1 MAEDRWDKVG
11 RIFEEVREKPP
22 EERKAYLEEICE
34 EEAIR
39 TEVLDLLEAEAQAG
53 GFFEDLISALPNAA
67 SEEMSERD
75 RPIQP
80 LRTPDPLDLE
90 GETVGR
96 YAVEEH
102 LGGGGMGVVYKA
114 RDPELDRWVAL
125 KFLPPS
131 LAASDESEK
140 RFVREA
146 RAASALEHPHIATIY
161 EIGTSEAGHR
171 FIAMAYYEGETLKEK
186 LAREKSFSVDEASRY
201 ARQIAS
207 ALVQAHDAGIV
218 HRDVK
223 PANVMVTE
231 SGTVKLLDFGL
242 AKAAADT
249 RLTKSG
255 HQVGTAAYMSP
266 EQAKGESVGPASD
279 LWAVGVVLYEM
290 LAGTRPF
297 QGANTPA
304 VLRAI
309 LDDDPEPIRQRRDD
323 TPPELSRLVGQ
334 CLEKN
339 PDDRPNSAQTLLEEL
354 QALRTG
360 SPSPPDPA
368 PQAAKR
374 PLLGSTSS
382 SLALLILLVVG
393 VASLA
398 WMGWELWLGPP
409 SGPLTGYTAGPNPQE
424 LAQPEDGAERGA
436 DLDPTTVAV
445 LYFEDNSP
453 GDTLTAFADG
463 FTEHLN
469 HRLAQVEGLKVIS
482 RQGVEPYRE
491 TTPQLDSIA
500 RRLRAGSLITGSVR
514 AVSDSLVVHVQL
526 IDGKTQSNLMSE
538 VIRRPRTEV
547 FALQNDLARE
557 ASRLLRKRLGREVQ
571 LASWQAETQS
581 VEAWRLAERAD
592 RLREDAKQLEREDQ
606 PEAALELAAQAD
618 SLLARSGA
626 IDPEWSAP
634 PALRARLA
642 TVQVDPYASNW
653 GERERD
659 IVRQRIGYANEALRR
674 NPGDTE
680 ARTTRGRLRY
690 WLSKHL
696 NNSEQAQT
704 LLDRAEQDL
713 RRAIRESSGAARAMS
728 TLSRLLVESRGDFEQ
743 ASYYANRAQEADA
756 YLRIPSDTR
765 HQMFYAALNAGDF
778 ETAAHQCYIGQERHP
793 ELVEF
798 RNCELALLATEGAIE
813 PDVGRAWALVEEI
826 RVRTAPE
833 KRSFYE
839 SLSHPK
845 VAAVLARAGR
855 SDSARA
861 VLRRT
866 RLADPHPL
874 VTYFR
879 AHAFLLLGEKQ
890 RALDL
895 LSRAVKRRPQYG
907 PAAAKDPWFESLR
920 DHPRFQQIVSG

>member
-11 RIFEEVREKPP
+11 KLFEEVREKPP
-22 EERKAYLEEICE
+22 EKRAAYLAEVCDEESL
-34 EEAIR
+34 R
-39 TEVLDLLEAEAQAG
+39 TEVLSLLKAEAQVG
-53 GFFEDLISALPNAA
+53 GFFEDLASVLPTAA
-67 SEEMSERD
+67 DAEVPED
-75 RPIQP
+75 RQIQE

-102 LGGGGMGVVYKA
+102 LGGGGMGVVYRA
-114 RDPELDRWVAL
+114 HDPELDRWVAL

-131 LAASDESEK
+131 LAASREGEE

-186 LAREKSFSVDEASRY
+186 LAREAPLSVEEAIRY
-201 ARQIAS
+201 AEQIS
-207 ALVQAHDAGIV
+207 AALTQAHEAGIV

-231 SGTVKLLDFGL
+231 TGTVKLLDFGL

-249 RLTKSG
+249 RLTQPG
-255 HQVGTAAYMSP
+255 RQLGTAAYMSP
-266 EQAKGESVGPASD
+266 EQAKGEPVGPPSD

-290 LAGTRPF
+290 VTGTRPF
-297 QGANTPA
+297 RGGSMPA

-309 LDDDPEPIRQRRDD
+309 LDDDPTPLHELRDD
-323 TPPELSRLVGQ
+323 VPPRISHLVGR

-339 PDDRPNSAQTLLEEL
+339 PDDRPASAEVLLEEL

-360 SPSPPDPA
+360 SAPSYDSA
-368 PQAAKR
+368 PQRTQA
-374 PLLGSTSS
+374 PILGSAS

-393 VASLA
+393 IAGLTWA
-398 WMGWELWLGPP
+398 GWNLWLGPP
-409 SGPLTGYTAGPNPQE
+409 SGPLAGDSAGPDPQE
-424 LAQPEDGAERGA
+424 VAQPEDPGVQAL
-436 DLDPTTVAV
+436 DLEPTTVAV
-445 LYFEDNSP
+445 LYFADNSP

-469 HRLAQVEGLKVIS
+469 HRLTQVEGLNVIS
-482 RQGVEPYRE
+482 RHGVEPYRE
-491 TTPQLDSIA
+491 AMPRLDSIA
-500 RRLRAGSLITGSVR
+500 QRLRAGSLITGSVR
-514 AVSDSLVVHVQL
+514 PVAGSLAVHVQL
-526 IDGKTQSNLMSE
+526 IDGETQSHLMSE
-538 VIRRPRTEV
+538 VIRRPTTEV

-581 VEAWRLAERAD
+581 VEAWRLVERAD
-592 RLREDAKQLEREDQ
+592 RLREDATQLEREDQ

-618 SLLARSGA
+618 SLLAEAGA

-642 TVQVDPYASNW
+642 TVQVDPYASSW
-653 GERERD
+653 GERERS

-680 ARTTRGRLRY
+680 ARTTRGQLRY

-696 NNSEQAQT
+696 DDPERTQALVDQ
-704 LLDRAEQDL
+704 AEQDL
-713 RRAIRESSGAARAMS
+713 RRTIRKSPGAARAMS
-728 TLSRLLVESRGDFEQ
+728 TLSRLLLESRGDFEQ
-743 ASYYANRAQEADA
+743 ASYYAQRAQKADA
-756 YLRIPSDTR
+756 YLRIPADTR

-778 ETAAHQCYIGQERHP
+778 ETAAHQCYIGQERYP

-798 RNCELALLATEGAIE
+798 RNCELALLATEGAVE
-813 PDVGRAWALVEEI
+813 PDVARAWALVEEI

-833 KRSFYE
+833 KRAFYE

-845 VAAVLARAGR
+845 VAAVLARAGQ

-861 VLRRT
+861 VLRQT
-866 RLADPHPL
+866 RVADPQPP

-879 AHAFLLLGEKQ
+879 AHAYLLLGEKEQ
-890 RALDL
+890 ALNL
-895 LSRAVKRRPQYG
+895 LSRAVKQQPQYG
-907 PAAAKDPWFESLR
+907 AVAAKDPWFESLR
-920 DHPRFQQIVSG
+920 DHPRFHRIVHQ